1 MPVDAQ
7 MGLLSFKMDQFSQ
20 NGEDGIVERIFCL
33 IGAETRTCCEFG
45 AWDGIC
51 LSNTRR
57 LLLEGWSGLLIEA
70 DPKRFKKLK
79 DNYSGNAKVKCL
91 RKSIGNAY
99 DLESA
104 LSQNGFLVPL
114 DILVID
120 IDGLDYYILE
130 RLKIRPRVICVE
142 VNAGHSPESDA
153 MLPRDLAA
161 KNIGQPLAAFCRSS
175 ENLGYALIA
184 FNGNAFLL
192 RNDITHPL
200 LPELDPVT
208 AYAEYVESLDK
219 TGRRWMYLVNRG
231 LVPPYFKFRNDY
243 LSADELNLG
252 AVDLCVATFRCMLL
266 RSRGLL
272 CRCA

>member
-20 NGEDGIVERIFCL
+20 NGEDGIVERIFHL

-45 AWDGIC
+45 AWDGVH

-57 LLLEGWSGLLIEA
+57 LLLEGWSGLFIEA
-70 DPKRFKKLK
+70 DPRRFKKLK
-79 DNYSGNAKVKCL
+79 GNYSRNAKVGCVCKL
-91 RKSIGNAY
+91 VDNAH

-104 LSQNGFLVPL
+104 LSQNGFLAAL

-130 RLKIRPRVICVE
+130 ELKIRPRVICVE

-153 MLPRDLAA
+153 MLPRHLAA
-161 KNIGQPLAAFCRSS
+161 KNIGQPLAAFCQSS
-175 ENLGYALIA
+175 EDLGYALIA

-219 TGRRWMYLVNRG
+219 AARRWMYLVNRG
-231 LVPPYFKFRNDY
+231 LVPPYFQFRNDY
-243 LSADELNLG
+243 LSASELNLG
-252 AVDLCVATFRCMLL
+252 AVDLSIAIFRCMLL

-272 CRCA
+272 RRCA